1 MKFRLLFL
9 LVFLLLGALLGHY
22 MMQGSGYV
30 LLSFGHWSFE
40 SSLWVFALMLFATMA
55 TLYGAVNLSITLI
68 KSPSAF
74 KGWSQQRNI
83 NSAIGKTVQGLIALA
98 EGNWKQSEKL
108 LMAGAHGKGKLINY
122 LAAARA
128 AQYEGNYEHC
138 DQLIAQAIKST
149 KGAEL
154 AIGLQHA
161 QLLLEREQF
170 EQCLAIC
177 LRLKKQFPKHPFV
190 NKILLKTHTALN
202 DWQAVLDVLPQ
213 LNKHKLLPSKKSTEL
228 EINAYKKLIN
238 SMITSRSTNSKD
250 PELLLVVWKKIPNRV
265 LKHVDFAPIIHSFI
279 SHLLS
284 LNAQHEAESQL
295 RKVLQHTLD
304 KTLIDLYGWIK
315 GQDVRRQLIIAK
327 DVVKQLPND
336 ADALLMLG
344 RVHLMNEEFEEA
356 QHAFEISLSQKNK
369 SETRSE
375 LSRLYLA
382 KHEPEKALEMLRQ
395 GLGLQLP
402 ELPMP
407 HM

>member
-40 SSLWVFALMLFATMA
+40 SSLWVFALILFTSMA
-55 TLYGAVNLSITLI
+55 TLYGLVNLSITLI
-68 KSPSAF
+68 KSPGAF
-74 KGWSQQRNI
+74 KGWNQQRNI

-265 LKHVDFAPIIHSFI
+265 LKHLDFTPVIHSFI
-279 SHLLS
+279 SHLMS
-284 LNAQHEAESQL
+284 INAQHEAESQL

-382 KHEPEKALEMLRQ
+382 KKEPEKALEMLRQ

-407 HM
+407 N

>member
-1 MKFRLLFL
+1 MKFRLLIL

-30 LLSFGHWSFE
+30 LISFGHWSFE

-138 DQLIAQAIKST
+138 DQLIAQAVKST

-170 EQCLAIC
+170 EQCLATC

-190 NKILLKTHTALN
+190 NKILLKTHAALN

-213 LNKHKLLPSKKSTEL
+213 LNKHKLLPTKKSTEV

-250 PELLLVVWKKIPNRV
+250 PELLLDVWKKVPNRV
-265 LKHVDFAPIIHSFI
+265 LKHEDATQMIHDFI
-279 SHLLS
+279 SHLMS
-284 LNAQHEAESQL
+284 LNAHHEAESQL
-295 RKVLQHTLD
+295 RKILQHTLD

-336 ADALLMLG
+336 ADASLMLG

-356 QHAFEISLSQKNK
+356 QHVFEISLSQQNK

-407 HM
+407 QL